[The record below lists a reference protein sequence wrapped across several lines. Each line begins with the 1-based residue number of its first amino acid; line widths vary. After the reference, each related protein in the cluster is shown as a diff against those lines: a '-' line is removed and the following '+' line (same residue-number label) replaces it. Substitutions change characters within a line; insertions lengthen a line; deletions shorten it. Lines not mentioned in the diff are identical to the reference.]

1 MHLVVSIEDMFPDD
15 TDLYRLSLKPADISQ
30 AWQSGF
36 RAAVDLAL
44 AKIQGLAASSRGRT
58 VVILS
63 GGSMLNHQA
72 RTEIQQACKGY
83 GIKCQIMGLDFN
95 PEAW

>member
-1 MHLVVSIEDMFPDD
+1 MQLVVSITDVFPDN
-15 TDLYRLSLKPADISQ
+15 TNLYRLSLKPADILQ

-36 RAAVDLAL
+36 RAAIDLAL
-44 AKIQGLAASSRGRT
+44 GKIQGLPASSRGRT

-63 GGSMLNHQA
+63 GGSVLNYQV
-72 RTEIQQACKGY
+72 RNEIVEACKGC
-83 GIKCQIMGLDFN
+83 GIQCEIMGWDFT